1 MCISSQGVSLTKKQ
15 AFNFC
20 EMSCLSRDQEVC
32 VMAWGDPHES
42 EVRRREN
49 WSNRLHR
56 HDLVT
61 DRRCL
66 CVYVF
71 AGVSG
76 QRERHCENFQ
86 HR

>member
-1 MCISSQGVSLTKKQ
+1 
-15 AFNFC
+15 
-20 EMSCLSRDQEVC
+20 
-32 VMAWGDPHES
+32 MAWGDPHES
-42 EVRRREN
+42 EVRKREN
-49 WSNRLHR
+49 WSNRLHH

-76 QRERHCENFQ
+76 QCERHCENFQ